1 MVRVRVVIL
10 VLLYLGVIRSQLNFR
25 GRSNQIDL
33 DAVKMIIVLSIHVFP
48 SPLEVFHSGILP
60 LRIIRMVFNSHRSSS
75 IFYWWLKLLWRW
87 THRHDTLQIFKHP
100 CSIITP
106 LCFHYASF
114 WPLMH
119 TTRTC
124 YMLFHCQ
131 WQFKLQELYSAYLT
145 MHFSRW
151 KKSIRNY

>member
-1 MVRVRVVIL
+1 MRARKLIQPRHVSFTCACVGVPKPARQQVLMRWGDSQNAIMVRVRVVIL

-75 IFYWWLKLLWRW
+75 ILYWWLKLFWRW
-87 THRHDTLQIFKHP
+87 TRRHDTLQIFKHP

-114 WPLMH
+114 
-119 TTRTC
+119 
-124 YMLFHCQ
+124 
-131 WQFKLQELYSAYLT
+131 
-145 MHFSRW
+145 
-151 KKSIRNY
+151 